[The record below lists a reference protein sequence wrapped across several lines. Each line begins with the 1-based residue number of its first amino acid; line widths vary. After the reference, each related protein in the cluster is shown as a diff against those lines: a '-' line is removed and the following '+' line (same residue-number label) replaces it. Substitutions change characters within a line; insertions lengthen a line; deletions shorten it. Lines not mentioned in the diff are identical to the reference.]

1 MRKSLIRLLKD
12 KLCRKDNNCG
22 YCQYH
27 TGDMCEIDKLAD
39 AILKDNWVKLP
50 CDLGGEVFV
59 LGQPC
64 GGCPEYN
71 EPVTEE
77 SIEKCRQCK
86 KWEIGTCKFDYEL
99 IEDWG
104 KLVFA
109 TREEAEERLKEL
121 RG

>member
-1 MRKSLIRLLKD
+1 MREELINLLK
-12 KLCRKDNNCG
+12 KWCSDNTDG
-22 YCQYH
+22 FPV
-27 TGDMCEIDKLAD
+27 EAVAD
-39 AILKDNWVKLP
+39 AILKDNWIKLP
-50 CDLGGEVFV
+50 SELGGEVFV
-59 LGQPC
+59 LAQPC

-77 SIEKCRQCK
+77 SIEKCRQCN

-109 TREEAEERLKEL
+109 TEEEAKERLKEL
-121 RG
+121 TENGAKD